1 MSPAGDELDEVDPV
15 EWTRQRSADTGQPAP
30 ELFVTTVALMRT
42 HQQVI
47 TAIDELLKEHD
58 ITRTGWMV
66 LTTLQMSEA
75 HARPL
80 GQLGRHMLVHPTTV
94 TLVVDQLEKRGLV
107 RRARH
112 PTDRRTILAELTD
125 AGARVAEKASAAL
138 AERGFGLGPLDA
150 AAALRLQESLKDV
163 RDVVDHPR

>member
-1 MSPAGDELDEVDPV
+1 VSPAGDELDEVDPV
-15 EWTRQRSADTGQPAP
+15 EWTRRRSSDTGQPAP
-30 ELFVTTVALMRT
+30 ELFVTMVALMRT

-58 ITRTGWMV
+58 ITRTGWLV
-66 LTTLQMSEA
+66 LSTLQMSEA

-138 AERGFGLGPLDA
+138 AERGFGLGPLDPD
-150 AAALRLQESLKDV
+150 AALRLQESLKDV
-163 RDVVDHPR
+163 RDVVDHAR